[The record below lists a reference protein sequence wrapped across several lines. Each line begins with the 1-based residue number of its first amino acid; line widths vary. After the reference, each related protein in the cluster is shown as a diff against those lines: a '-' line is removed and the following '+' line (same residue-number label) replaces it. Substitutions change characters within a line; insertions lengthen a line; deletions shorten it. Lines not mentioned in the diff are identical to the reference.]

1 MKKGMQLL
9 LLILISTFTLSAKDY
24 YIYCATES
32 EDEVALIRFDG
43 KKAYVEKRIP
53 VGVWPVEI
61 EGPHGITVSPDGDY
75 WYLSMAHGLPYGH
88 LYKYRTGTDE
98 MVDRVELGLFP
109 ATMGISNATG
119 LLYIVNFNLHGGHSE
134 ASTVSIV
141 DPDEMI
147 EIDRVE
153 TGIMP
158 HGSRLLNNGLKHY
171 SVAMMSGILYEIDA
185 MTMEITRTIATAPPK
200 MNSHSGHNMK
210 KMDHSKMNMTM
221 KKNGQ
226 MEKMD
231 HKMPPEKPTWVYP
244 HPSDNLIYV
253 VNNGTDNVVEIDVN
267 KWKVVRTFKTDKAP
281 YNCEVSQDGKYLVV
295 TYKGAAKTG
304 VWDLETGKEVAKFN
318 NTRKVTHGVVISPDN
333 RYAFVSVEGI
343 GKEPGAVEIFDL
355 KELKPVAVAEIGK
368 QAGGIAFWK
377 MDN

>member
-1 MKKGMQLL
+1 MKRIFQF
-9 LLILISTFTLSAKDY
+9 IISTIFILSTLIGGDY
-24 YIYCATES
+24 YIYCTAES

-43 KKAYVEKRIP
+43 KVAHVEKRIP

-61 EGPHGITVSPDGDY
+61 EGPHGITVSPDGNY

-88 LYKYRTGTDE
+88 LYKYKTGTDE

-134 ASTVSIV
+134 VSDVSIV
-141 DPDEMI
+141 DPEEMI

-158 HGSRLLNNGLKHY
+158 HGSRLLNNGLMHY
-171 SVAMMSGILYEIDA
+171 SVAMMSGTLYEIDA
-185 MTMEITRTIATAPPK
+185 MSMEVKRTLSTAPMKK
-200 MNSHSGHNMK
+200 MNKHSGHNMK
-210 KMDHSKMNMTM
+210 KMDHGKMSSM
-221 KKNGQ
+221 K
-226 MEKMD
+226 

-244 HPSDNLIYV
+244 HPNDDFLYV
-253 VNNGTDNVVEIDVN
+253 VNNGTDNVVEIDVK
-267 KWKVVRTFKTDKAP
+267 KWKISRIFKTDKGP
-281 YNCEVSQDGKYLVV
+281 YNCEVSRDGKYLVV
-295 TYKGAAKTG
+295 TYKGAAETG
-304 VWDLETGKEVAKFN
+304 VWDLTKGKEIAKFK
-318 NTRKVTHGVVISPDN
+318 NTRKVTHGVVISPDS

-343 GKEPGAVEIFDL
+343 GKEPGAVEVFDL
-355 KELKPVAVAEIGK
+355 KKLQSVAVAEIGK

>member
-1 MKKGMQLL
+1 
-9 LLILISTFTLSAKDY
+9 
-24 YIYCATES
+24 
-32 EDEVALIRFDG
+32 
-43 KKAYVEKRIP
+43 
-53 VGVWPVEI
+53 
-61 EGPHGITVSPDGDY
+61 
-75 WYLSMAHGLPYGH
+75 
-88 LYKYRTGTDE
+88 
-98 MVDRVELGLFP
+98 MV
-109 ATMGISNATG
+109 
-119 LLYIVNFNLHGGHSE
+119 
-134 ASTVSIV
+134 
-141 DPDEMI
+141 

-171 SVAMMSGILYEIDA
+171 SVAMMSGTLYEIDA

-221 KKNGQ
+221 KKNGE
-226 MEKMD
+226 MAKMD

-244 HPSDNLIYV
+244 HPNDAFLYV
-253 VNNGTDNVVEIDVN
+253 VNNGTHNVVEIDIK
-267 KWKVVRTFKTDKAP
+267 KWEVVRTFKTDKAP